1 MKFYS
6 FSKGIHISDRQVND
20 AIRKGVD
27 FCRSGGPHYDWASG
41 DTQVVVIRYSD
52 DDSMKVIVAQS
63 SGYSS
68 VHVYDGEEAPTYE
81 RGSVVSNA

>member
-6 FSKGIHISDRQVND
+6 FSKGIHLTDRQVND

-68 VHVYDGEEAPTYE
+68 VHLMHDEEAPTYE

>member
-6 FSKGIHISDRQVND
+6 FSKGRHMSDRQVND
-20 AIRKGVD
+20 VIRKGVD

-52 DDSMKVIVAQS
+52 DDSMKVIVAQD

-68 VHVYDGEEAPTYE
+68 VHIKHDEEVPTYE
-81 RGSVVSNA
+81 RGAVNSNA